1 MKLEKN
7 KSNKSKS
14 PIDTS
19 TYKTLKRVFSFVIPF
34 KKVLILSFFL
44 NIIFSV
50 LTAITFPL
58 FKFVLEIVF
67 QEDMGVKEIP
77 DSSFLKQIEYGF
89 YNYIKELIFIEN
101 DIKQT
106 LFYFSILAVSIFIL
120 KNLAK
125 FFATYVSAILQ
136 QNIIKSIRDR
146 VFTKLSSISLDYF
159 SKSRQGNLI
168 SILISD
174 VEVLN
179 NTTILNSLTVFRE
192 FIQSIIIFYL
202 LLSISPILTLIAFST
217 TFFTLGILRFAR
229 KYLQRYGRRMQE
241 YMADFTSTLQE
252 TIAGIRIIQSYN
264 AEEKANKKFY
274 NDTSKFVKAA
284 VKHKNMLSFVPGL
297 SEVFAIISLC
307 VVLIVGGGLVMENQ
321 ISPSDLVYF
330 IMVLFG
336 IMSPVN
342 TMVNSIAG
350 FQRGYVSADRV
361 FGILDSESK
370 VKSGTK
376 NIHEFNHKIEIND
389 ITFAYQD
396 EDILKDVSLVI
407 NKGEKVAFVG
417 ASGSGKSTIL
427 DLMIRF
433 YDPKK
438 GYILFDNINIKD
450 YNLKDYRNRFSM
462 VSQETVLF
470 NDTIKNNL
478 KYGNES
484 ATDSEVINA
493 LKVAHCWDFVSKLH
507 DGIET
512 NIGDRGLIL
521 SGGERQRLAI
531 ARALLSNPDILI
543 FDEATSAL
551 DSESEKIVQTAIND
565 SLENR
570 TAIIVAH
577 RLATILDCNKIY
589 VFDNGKIVE
598 QGNHSELLEKNGVYK
613 NLYKIQFNQ

>member
-1 MKLEKN
+1 MEKD
-7 KSNKSKS
+7 K
-14 PIDTS
+14 DTS
-19 TYKTLKRVFSFVIPF
+19 SYKIIKRVFAFVIPF
-34 KKVLILSFFL
+34 KKILILSFFL

-67 QEDMGVKEIP
+67 QEDMAVKEIP
-77 DSSFLKQIEYGF
+77 EGNFFKQVEYGF
-89 YNYIKELIFIEN
+89 YNFIKELIFVEN
-101 DIKQT
+101 DVKFT
-106 LFYFSILAVSIFIL
+106 LFYFSILTILIFIL

-159 SKSRQGNLI
+159 SKSRQGNII

-192 FIQSIIIFYL
+192 FIQTIIIFYL
-202 LLSISPILTLIAFST
+202 LLSISPYLTLIAFST
-217 TFFTLGILRFAR
+217 TFFTLGVLRFAR

-274 NDTSKFVKAA
+274 NDTAKFVKAA
-284 VKHKNMLSFVPGL
+284 VKHKNMLSVVPGI

-307 VVLIVGGGLVMENQ
+307 VVLIIGGGLVMTGD

-330 IMVLFG
+330 VMVLFG

-342 TMVNSIAG
+342 TMVNAIAG

-361 FGILDSESK
+361 FQILDSESK
-370 VKSGTK
+370 VKSGNIPILDFKSNIKIK
-376 NIHEFNHKIEIND
+376 NIN
-389 ITFAYQD
+389 FAYQD
-396 EDILKDVSLVI
+396 EQILKNISLEI
-407 NKGEKVAFVG
+407 NKGQKVAFVG

-427 DLMIRF
+427 DLIIRF
-433 YDPKK
+433 YDPNE
-438 GYILFDNINIKD
+438 GQIIFDNIDIKN

-478 KYGNES
+478 KYGNELAS
-484 ATDSEVINA
+484 DEEVINS
-493 LKVAHCWDFVSKLH
+493 LKLAHCWDFISKLPN
-507 DGIET
+507 GIET
-512 NIGDRGLIL
+512 NIGDRGLTL

-551 DSESEKIVQTAIND
+551 DSESEKIVQSAIND
-565 SLENR
+565 SLQNK

-577 RLATILDCNKIY
+577 RLATILDCDKIF
-589 VFDNGKIVE
+589 VFDKGKLVE
-598 QGNHSELLEKNGVYK
+598 QGTHKELLEKNSVYK
-613 NLYKIQFNQ
+613 NLYNIQFNNV